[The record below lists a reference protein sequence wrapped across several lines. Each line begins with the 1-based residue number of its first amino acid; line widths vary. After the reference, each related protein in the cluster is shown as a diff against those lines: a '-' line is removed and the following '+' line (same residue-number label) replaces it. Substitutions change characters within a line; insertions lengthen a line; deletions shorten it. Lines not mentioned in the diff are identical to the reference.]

1 LIGCSKAVVAAPIVA
16 ELVYRANLK
25 LLPPDA
31 KKLCLAS
38 KSSFLKLVVNVDVI
52 AII

>member
-1 LIGCSKAVVAAPIVA
+1 VVAPSDA
-16 ELVYRANLK
+16 ELVYKASLK
-25 LLPPDA
+25 LFPPDA
-31 KKLCLAS
+31 EKLCVAS